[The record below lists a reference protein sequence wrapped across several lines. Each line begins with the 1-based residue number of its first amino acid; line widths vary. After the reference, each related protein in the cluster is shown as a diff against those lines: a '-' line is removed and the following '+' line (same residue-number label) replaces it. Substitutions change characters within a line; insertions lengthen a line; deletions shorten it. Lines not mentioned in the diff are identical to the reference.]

1 MQQSCSQC
9 GCKRSWT
16 SQPRIKD
23 TPAGNILFS
32 ASILY
37 NRATPG
43 QVLRLMSHMQ
53 VACISNQTFYLHQ
66 HQYLEPSIV
75 SVWNKEQSRL
85 LAQSRAHSTS
95 LSIGGDGRADS
106 RADSPGHSAKYG
118 SYGIIDLNTN
128 KVLHIELVQVNNISD
143 LCLQMV
149 LCTCIEQ

>member
-1 MQQSCSQC
+1 MDIRDHGQ
-9 GCKRSWT
+9 T
-16 SQPRIKD
+16 SH
-23 TPAGNILFS
+23 
-32 ASILY
+32 ASRVPQLEIY
-37 NRATPG
+37 YSGATPG
-43 QVLRLMSHMQ
+43 QVLRLMSHMR
-53 VACISNQTFYLHQ
+53 VACISNRTFYLHQ

-106 RADSPGHSAKYG
+106 PGHSAKYG

-143 LCLQMV
+143 LCLQMI